1 MFNVVFQSATFAETR
16 THTGG
21 LISCEDAF
29 AWSYYPVSNVLQL
42 LLLLRGQCWILVS
55 HGG

>member
-1 MFNVVFQSATFAETR
+1 MWHM
-16 THTGG
+16 HTGG

-29 AWSYYPVSNVLQL
+29 SRSYYPLSDVLQL
-42 LLLLRGQCWILVS
+42 LLLLRRQCGVLVS